1 MCSLGKTLLAFALLH
16 FVLQGQTWLLVQ
28 ESLDFLLGIPISCDE
43 KDIFFG
49 TSVWYFCQFTSFKM
63 SDGVVEKRKIRY
75 FTVDVLELTGQ
86 LFSILPDVYQAFN

>member
-16 FVLQGQTWLLVQ
+16 FVLKAKFACYSRYPLT
-28 ESLDFLLGIPISCDE
+28 SYFCIPVPCDE

-63 SDGVVEKRKIRY
+63 SDGVVEERKIRY

>member
-1 MCSLGKTLLAFALLH
+1 M
-16 FVLQGQTWLLVQ
+16 
-28 ESLDFLLGIPISCDE
+28 
-43 KDIFFG
+43 
-49 TSVWYFCQFTSFKM
+49 WYFCQFTSFKM